1 MTGDDASSLTALL
14 CEFGG
19 LWVIARTSRGFTAQ
33 RRPLPAPPVVLAAAT
48 VPALRELL
56 EHGYDTGKLAELM
69 RDYGAEWDIERLD
82 PGSTWVAVS
91 RDSALTRVITAA
103 DLDSLLSKLSSSVGE
118 MPSEDSPA

>member
-1 MTGDDASSLTALL
+1 MIT
-14 CEFGG
+14 
-19 LWVIARTSRGFTAQ
+19 RTPRGFTAQ

-69 RDYGAEWDIERLD
+69 RDYGTEWDIERVD

-91 RDSALTRVITAA
+91 RDGALTRVIAA
-103 DLDSLLSKLSSSVGE
+103 GDLDNLRSSMGE
-118 MPSEDSPA
+118 APGEDSPA

>member
-19 LWVIARTSRGFTAQ
+19 LWVIARTPRGFRAQ

-56 EHGYDTGKLAELM
+56 EHGYDTGKLAELT
-69 RDYGAEWDIERLD
+69 RAYGTEWDIERLD

-91 RDSALTRVITAA
+91 RDGALTRVIAA
-103 DLDSLLSKLSSSVGE
+103 GDLDSLRSRLSSSMGE
-118 MPSEDSPA
+118 VQTTI

>member
-1 MTGDDASSLTALL
+1 MTGDDAPSLTALL

-19 LWVIARTSRGFTAQ
+19 LWAITRTSHGFTAQ
-33 RRPLPAPPVVLAAAT
+33 RRPQPAPPVVLAAPT

-69 RDYGAEWDIERLD
+69 RDYGTQWDIERLD

-91 RDSALTRVITAA
+91 HDSAQTRVITAG
-103 DLDSLLSKLSSSVGE
+103 DLDSLRSKLSSSKGE
-118 MPSEDSPA
+118 ASGDDSSG